1 MSDTWMNRLPRGSR
15 AAQTMA
21 STVLEQEAEPIIEP
35 AAIKPEPVV
44 IKAPEP
50 VTARIIDVRKTAL
63 RVVALFTSASC
74 ATTSVYFSFLWFRA
88 SQPGIIASIMSVTV
102 VATLTVAPE
111 MAQTLVA
118 SRRYLTSLAVAL
130 VAAVAMLF
138 SMSSTIGGIYNA
150 RTAKIELA
158 TGLDTDRVSDEASKA
173 KADIIKGSLGRLS
186 KSMATD
192 QSAVSSYQLQIDA
205 SLASG
210 ESPTSRIMATLVA
223 NRNAAITRVRDGE
236 VKLSNLESDL
246 LSITA
251 RSISAETRIVR
262 ADFAAWLGDRFGLG
276 ADQMEFILAAFPAVF
291 IDVISPVMLVVAF
304 SL

>member
-1 MSDTWMNRLPRGSR
+1 
-15 AAQTMA
+15 MA

-50 VTARIIDVRKTAL
+50 VTARSIDVRKIAL

-111 MAQTLVA
+111 MAQTLA
-118 SRRYLTSLAVAL
+118 ANKRYLTSLAVAL

-150 RTAKIELA
+150 RTAQIELA
-158 TGLDTDRVSDEASKA
+158 TGRDADRVSDEASKA
-173 KADIIKGSLGRLS
+173 KADIIKGSIQRLS

-210 ESPTSRIMATLVA
+210 EAPTGRVVATLVA
-223 NRNAAITRVRDGE
+223 NRNAAQLRVRDGE
-236 VKLSNLESDL
+236 KRISEVEASLSDL
-246 LSITA
+246 IEAS
-251 RSISAETRIVR
+251 TRADKVVVR
-262 ADFAAWLGDRFGLG
+262 LDFAAWLGDRFGLG

-291 IDVISPVMLVVAF
+291 IDVIAPVMLVVAF

>member
-1 MSDTWMNRLPRGSR
+1 
-15 AAQTMA
+15 MA
-21 STVLEQEAEPIIEP
+21 STVLEQEPEVVVKENVLTNDVNDIPCEVEEP
-35 AAIKPEPVV
+35 ARVK
-44 IKAPEP
+44 
-50 VTARIIDVRKTAL
+50 TIDIRKIAL

-150 RTAKIELA
+150 RTARIEMVE
-158 TGLDTDRVSDEASKA
+158 GRDMDRVSDEAAKA
-173 KADIIKGSLGRLS
+173 KADIIKASIQRLS

-192 QSAVSSYQLQIDA
+192 QSAVSSYQLQIDK
-205 SLASG
+205 LLESG
-210 ESPTSRIMATLVA
+210 EDPTGRKVATLVA
-223 NRNAAITRVRDGE
+223 NRNAAVARVKSGE
-236 VKLSNLESDL
+236 ASISSLELDL
-246 LSITA
+246 LSVIAQST
-251 RSISAETRIVR
+251 SAERHVVR
-262 ADFAAWLGDRFGLG
+262 LDFAAWLGDRFGLS

-291 IDVISPVMLVVAF
+291 IDVIAPVMLVVAF

>member
-1 MSDTWMNRLPRGSR
+1 
-15 AAQTMA
+15 MA
-21 STVLEQEAEPIIEP
+21 STVLEQEAGPIIEP
-35 AAIKPEPVV
+35 AVIKAPEPVV

-50 VTARIIDVRKTAL
+50 VTARIIDVRKIAL

-111 MAQTLVA
+111 MAQTLA
-118 SRRYLTSLAVAL
+118 ANKRYLTSLAVAL

-150 RTAKIELA
+150 RTAQIELA

-251 RSISAETRIVR
+251 RSIGAETRIVR